1 VDNAM
6 RENWDRLYVKAKD
19 MFAEGKTY
27 DVVISEI
34 SEYEPD
40 IEIVKWICDGWY
52 KWKELY
58 AELAVESPNNIAEG
72 SQWVV
77 VCLLVIPVLFVAN
90 ASLFVKIIWGI
101 SCLFALGIWII
112 GIRQRKLSKKIHKIF
127 EGNE

>member
-40 IEIVKWICDGWY
+40 IEIVTIGMNQ
-52 KWKELY
+52 
-58 AELAVESPNNIAEG
+58 PNEM
-72 SQWVV
+72 
-77 VCLLVIPVLFVAN
+77 LT
-90 ASLFVKIIWGI
+90 SLMTK
-101 SCLFALGIWII
+101 
-112 GIRQRKLSKKIHKIF
+112 
-127 EGNE
+127 